1 MGKLFLLALSLTAS
15 APLFA
20 GEATQH
26 RFTRD
31 GVTYVYT
38 QTTDGDR
45 IILKGRSFPSG
56 SAFNLVVKN
65 GRGNGMSGGI
75 PVAFVAPASLEAGP
89 VLAAQK

>member
-20 GEATQH
+20 GEVAEQ

-38 QTTDGDR
+38 QRDQGDR
-45 IILKGRSFPSG
+45 TVLQGRALPGG
-56 SAFNLVVKN
+56 SAFHLVVKN
-65 GRGNGMSGGI
+65 GRVVGTSGGI
-75 PVAFVAPASLEAGP
+75 PVSFATPKAKTGTA
-89 VLAAQK
+89 VLTAAR